1 MYQTGSD
8 CQVLPCPTWWNHAN
22 WPAKGP
28 GPGEESN
35 SDWVNL
41 SSAQQ
46 NEPIEL
52 KFASGKIHRKDVSH
66 NILGLSHSWH
76 GPKAQGSNPFL
87 YTGSGQSHGKKYI
100 FACLDDQMLILVGFV
115 PCDST
120 KALFFDAETR
130 LNHLKSTFS
139 VGSPP
144 LINQPF
150 FSG

>member
-1 MYQTGSD
+1 MDLKRKDRIHSYT
-8 CQVLPCPTWWNHAN
+8 QVL
-22 WPAKGP
+22 
-28 GPGEESN
+28 
-35 SDWVNL
+35 VN
-41 SSAQQ
+41 
-46 NEPIEL
+46 PM
-52 KFASGKIHRKDVSH
+52 GK
-66 NILGLSHSWH
+66 N
-76 GPKAQGSNPFL
+76 
-87 YTGSGQSHGKKYI
+87 I